1 MAYRNETIEKIV
13 KEVAT
18 KLKSSEIPPK
28 DERKIAMG
36 SDHGGFSLK
45 EELRK
50 YLDELG
56 YKVKDCGPYS
66 PEPCD
71 YPDYAHLVASEVVKG
86 ECSKGI
92 MIDGAG
98 MGSCIACNKVPGIR
112 AALAYDTFTAK
123 MASEHDDANI
133 LCLGGQTIGVALAKD
148 MVKAWLMTPFAG
160 GRHAQRIDKIM
171 GIEKKYLK

>member
-1 MAYRNETIEKIV
+1 MVSEDIIKKIAE
-13 KEVAT
+13 EVAA
-18 KLKSSEIPPK
+18 KLKSSEAPPK
-28 DERKIAMG
+28 DEKRIAIG
-36 SDHGGFSLK
+36 SDHGGFPLK
-45 EELRK
+45 EELRR

-56 YKVKDCGPYS
+56 YKVKDCGSYS
-66 PEPCD
+66 PESCD

-86 ECSKGI
+86 DCFKGI

-98 MGSCIACNKVPGIR
+98 MGSCIVCNKVPGIR

-123 MASEHDDANI
+123 MASEHDDANV

-148 MVKAWLMTPFAG
+148 MVKAWLATPFAG
-160 GRHAQRIDKIM
+160 GRHAQRVDKIM

>member
-1 MAYRNETIEKIV
+1 MVSENIIKKIAE
-13 KEVAT
+13 EVAT
-18 KLKSSEIPPK
+18 KLKTSEAPTK
-28 DERKIAMG
+28 DETKIAIG
-36 SDHGGFSLK
+36 SDHGGFPLK

-50 YLDELG
+50 YLDGLG

-66 PEPCD
+66 PESCD
-71 YPDYAHLVASEVVKG
+71 YPDYAHLVASEVAK
-86 ECSKGI
+86 EDCSKGI

-98 MGSCIACNKVPGIR
+98 MGSSIVCNKVPGIR

-123 MASEHDDANI
+123 MASEHDDANV

-148 MVKAWLMTPFAG
+148 MVKVWIETHFAG
-160 GRHAQRIDKIM
+160 GRHARRVDKIM